1 MTGQDE
7 TLEEEE
13 QAEDA
18 AVPDE
23 EQQAEEAE
31 VGVVYQETMQDA
43 FVTRT
48 RTSREKQM
56 R

>member
-23 EQQAEEAE
+23 EQAEEAE

>member
-23 EQQAEEAE
+23 EQAEEAE
-31 VGVVYQETMQDA
+31 VGVVYQETMQDE